1 MVNELGM
8 PHFFLTLII
17 DEITSSKWNK
27 FNDMEHIVK
36 QIYHNMLWKY
46 FPIKCTTLFHSRV
59 DTFMHQYILGKL
71 IDYVI
76 L

>member
-17 DEITSSKWNK
+17 DEITSSRWNK

-36 QIYHNMLWKY
+36 QIYHNMSWKY
-46 FPIKCTTLFHSRV
+46 CPIEGTTLSHFHV
-59 DTFMHQYILGKL
+59 DILC
-71 IDYVI
+71 INIY
-76 L
+76 